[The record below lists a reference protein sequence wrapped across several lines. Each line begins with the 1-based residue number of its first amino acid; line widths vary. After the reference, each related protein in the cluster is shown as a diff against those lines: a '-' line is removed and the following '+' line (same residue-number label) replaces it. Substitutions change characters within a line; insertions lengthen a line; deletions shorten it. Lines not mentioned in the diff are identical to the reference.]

1 MRERELTY
9 SEIAAERKRL
19 AYPLLLQFERRMTE
33 IYPKVLPKSLIGKA
47 ISYTFALYHRLV
59 RYVSDGRYEIDNNG
73 IENIIRPLSPGRKNF
88 LFCGN
93 HASAKDTAVLY
104 TLLGCCK
111 AAGINAKEW
120 LEFIFDNLNDWKA
133 NRIKELL
140 SDNRHNL
147 RNTHNK
153 AVQVT

>member
-1 MRERELTY
+1 MAGT
-9 SEIAAERKRL
+9 
-19 AYPLLLQFERRMTE
+19 
-33 IYPKVLPKSLIGKA
+33 PKSISMIKQIVQLHGK
-47 ISYTFALYHRLV
+47 H
-59 RYVSDGRYEIDNNG
+59 
-73 IENIIRPLSPGRKNF
+73 P
-88 LFCGN
+88 
-93 HASAKDTAVLY
+93 AVAVFY

-111 AAGINAKEW
+111 AAGVNAKEW

-140 SDNRHNL
+140 PDNRHNL